1 MKKRKYSLNT
11 YLKEFKLNLSVIKN
25 LILCVRDAI
34 SCMDWCSGILATG
47 SWDATVKVWQCNE
60 LNGYLVNIEHD
71 FLAQLD
77 HNSQVLLCNF

>member
-1 MKKRKYSLNT
+1 
-11 YLKEFKLNLSVIKN
+11 
-25 LILCVRDAI
+25 
-34 SCMDWCSGILATG
+34 MDWSSGILATG

-77 HNSQVLLCNF
+77 HNSQVLELTPLLLQTCDKLLYSCQFPVLSRENVDSSIIIENIKNQ

>member
-1 MKKRKYSLNT
+1 
-11 YLKEFKLNLSVIKN
+11 
-25 LILCVRDAI
+25 
-34 SCMDWCSGILATG
+34 MDWCSGILATG

-77 HNSQVLLCNF
+77 HNSQVLGLFSLLNNHSFVRLKLPTKRLKSDYLV